1 MIDMTS
7 QTFKVVGITSHNGN
21 AKVRFTDDLVR
32 RVKQF
37 TKGGAT
43 RCDFI
48 ELAESMTK
56 VDALRFMLGHEQFQ
70 SAGDQ
75 ATITD
80 SIEDRVKEAQKG
92 VVKVTVKGKAAKTA
106 KSKTAKSKAKPSLDA
121 IKSRARK
128 QTTAEDVLN
137 AVSTSDS
144 ESVDAE

>member
-7 QTFKVVGITSHNGN
+7 QTFKVVGITVHNGN
-21 AKVRFTDDLVR
+21 AKVRFTDDMAR

-48 ELAESMTK
+48 ELAEPMTK

-75 ATITD
+75 ATITE
-80 SIEDRVKEAQKG
+80 SIEDRAKEARVS
-92 VVKVTVKGKAAKTA
+92 VVVKGKAA
-106 KSKTAKSKAKPSLDA
+106 KTAKSKAKPSLDA
-121 IKSRARK
+121 IKSRTRK

-137 AVSTSDS
+137 AVSTSES
-144 ESVDAE
+144 ESVNAE